1 MPTAEAAAGNDGG
14 TTDGTTEGRALR
26 QLVVIAELGSGGAE
40 SVVVQLATRARARGE
55 GVVVASAGG
64 WREQALADVGV
75 ELVSVPLRRAALR
88 DTLTSVRDLRRRLG
102 SAPVDVVHAHNVR
115 AALVARLAAVGR
127 RPRPPLLVSVHGLP
141 ARRYRLAARV
151 LGAAADLVVA
161 VSCDVADRLVAGGLP
176 AARVR
181 VVDNAPDHPA
191 ELDRDTARTDLG
203 LSRTG
208 PVVLCLARLA
218 PPKRPDLVVRA
229 IAQVPG
235 VRLLVAGDGVLRAE
249 VEGLVR
255 ELDLGGRVEVLGDR
269 RDVARLLAAADLV
282 VLSSDSEGLPITV
295 LEAMAAGVPVV
306 ASRVG
311 GLIDLDPDA
320 VRLVEPDDVDALGA
334 AVSEL
339 LSDPALA
346 LAQAVRARELV
357 AQRFSTS
364 AMDRGYRAVVREL
377 VGRPAPPADAS
388 SI

>member
-1 MPTAEAAAGNDGG
+1 M
-14 TTDGTTEGRALR
+14 
-26 QLVVIAELGSGGAE
+26 
-40 SVVVQLATRARARGE
+40 
-55 GVVVASAGG
+55 
-64 WREQALADVGV
+64 
-75 ELVSVPLRRAALR
+75 
-88 DTLTSVRDLRRRLG
+88 
-102 SAPVDVVHAHNVR
+102 
-115 AALVARLAAVGR
+115 
-127 RPRPPLLVSVHGLP
+127 
-141 ARRYRLAARV
+141 
-151 LGAAADLVVA
+151 
-161 VSCDVADRLVAGGLP
+161 VAGGLP